1 MGTGASSALA
11 RATRPRV
18 STLAR
23 ALARLDEGAT
33 RRVNVRVTATA
44 RPRPRERR
52 ARACADEGED
62 TMVSRWSRA
71 LFAEE
76 NARDDEPGTTTR
88 DGETLKARE
97 GENTRRA
104 RRYIISN
111 RRNS

>member
-1 MGTGASSALA
+1 
-11 RATRPRV
+11 
-18 STLAR
+18 
-23 ALARLDEGAT
+23 
-33 RRVNVRVTATA
+33 
-44 RPRPRERR
+44 
-52 ARACADEGED
+52 
-62 TMVSRWSRA
+62 MVSRWSRA